1 MRISDIRT
9 HNVIHIGAD
18 ASVREAAEMMRTKH
32 VGALVVVDRPN
43 GELVPTGIITDRDI
57 VLAVVASGVDANNLP
72 VGEVMVRKLATC
84 SEDEDLFDA
93 IATMR
98 ERGVRRLPVV
108 NAEGGLTGIVAADDI
123 YNALGTH
130 MRELS
135 YALTREQVR
144 ERQLRS

>member
-9 HNVIHIGAD
+9 HNVIHIGAT
-18 ASVREAAEMMRTKH
+18 ASVREAAELMRTKH
-32 VGALVVVDRPN
+32 VGALVVVDQPN
-43 GELVPTGIITDRDI
+43 GERVPTGIITDRDI
-57 VLAVVASGVDANNLP
+57 VLAVVASGVDADKLL
-72 VGEVMVRKLATC
+72 VGEVMIRKLATC